1 MVDTAELA
9 SKGEDRSVNVLC
21 QTCLRRTKHEILCEF
36 EKKEYDEVW
45 GFSSYDFFQIVRCR
59 GCETVSFRTAETSDI
74 DEDPQ
79 TGEPILTEHVYPYRL
94 AGRKKMDGSER
105 LPLKVRKI
113 YEETHTALAANASIL
128 GTIGIRA
135 VVEAVCK
142 DKNTVGSTLKERIDD
157 LAAKGLLAT
166 TQAQF
171 LHQNR
176 LVGNVAVHEIE
187 PADEATLKI
196 ALDIIENLLQ
206 TVYLLPAALAQGKP

>member
-1 MVDTAELA
+1 MVDATDGA
-9 SKGEDRSVNVLC
+9 SKGDDRPVNVLC
-21 QTCLRRTKHEILCEF
+21 QTCLRRTKHEILREF
-36 EKKEYDEVW
+36 RKAEHDEVW
-45 GFSSYDFFQIVRCR
+45 GVGFYDFFQIVRCR
-59 GCETVSFRTAETSDI
+59 GCETVSFRTAHTSDI
-74 DEDPQ
+74 DEDPE
-79 TGEPILTEHVYPYRL
+79 TGEPIVTEHVYPYRL
-94 AGRKKMDGSER
+94 AGRNKMDGSER

-128 GTIGIRA
+128 GTIGIRS

-142 DKNTVGSTLKERIDD
+142 DKNAVGSTLKERIDD
-157 LAAKGLLAT
+157 LAAKGLLAS

-187 PADEATLKI
+187 PANDATLKM

-206 TVYLLPAALAQGKP
+206 TVYLLPAAVAEGKP